1 MKLRNSFFCI
11 SIILYCVFC
20 SITVPVFNELSE
32 ANLVQ
37 HAENIHTLENSS
49 VHTEDIFA
57 ALEIQPVKVIAATEK
72 RISTLILWLC
82 SAVAAKIFCSFHI
95 FSFVQKKTVL
105 SKNKYL
111 KSVIYLQTLL

>member
-1 MKLRNSFFCI
+1 MKFRNSFFCI
-11 SIILYCVFC
+11 PIILCCVFC

-37 HAENIHTLENSS
+37 RAENIHTLDNSS

-57 ALEIQPVKVIAATEK
+57 ALEIQPVKVIANSEK
-72 RISTLILWLC
+72 RISSFVLWLC
-82 SAVAAKIFCSFHI
+82 SSVAAKIFCSFCV
-95 FSFVQKKTVL
+95 FCFVQKKIVL

-111 KSVIYLQTLL
+111 KSILFLQTLF

>member
-1 MKLRNSFFCI
+1 MKFRNSFFCI
-11 SIILYCVFC
+11 PIILCCVFC
-20 SITVPVFNELSE
+20 SLTVPVFNELSE

-37 HAENIHTLENSS
+37 RAENIHTLDNGS

-57 ALEIQPVKVIAATEK
+57 ALEIQPVKVIAQSEK
-72 RISTLILWLC
+72 RISPLFLWFD
-82 SAVAAKIFCSFHI
+82 SDVAAKTVCSF
-95 FSFVQKKTVL
+95 FVFKFFQKKLVL

>member
-1 MKLRNSFFCI
+1 MKLRNGFFCI
-11 SIILYCVFC
+11 PIILFCVFC
-20 SITVPVFNELSE
+20 SITVPVFNGLSE

-37 HAENIHTLENSS
+37 RAENIHALTNSS

-57 ALEIQPVKVIAATEK
+57 ALEIQPVKVIASTEK
-72 RISTLILWLC
+72 RISAFVLWLC
-82 SAVAAKIFCSFHI
+82 SVVAAKIFCSFCI

-111 KSVIYLQTLL
+111 KSILYLQTLL